1 MFKHRETLHGFLAHD
16 AVGVLHYIQEV
27 AILGIVVDQSTEPL
41 QTFSQLRILDLGDGL
56 LILELLSKLV
66 RLQLMS
72 TALLKFP

>member
-1 MFKHRETLHGFLAHD
+1 MFKHRETLQGFLAHD

-27 AILGIVVDQSTEPL
+27 GILGIVVDQSTEPL
-41 QTFSQLRILDLGDGL
+41 QTFIQLRILDLGDGL
-56 LILELLSKLV
+56 WILELLSKLV